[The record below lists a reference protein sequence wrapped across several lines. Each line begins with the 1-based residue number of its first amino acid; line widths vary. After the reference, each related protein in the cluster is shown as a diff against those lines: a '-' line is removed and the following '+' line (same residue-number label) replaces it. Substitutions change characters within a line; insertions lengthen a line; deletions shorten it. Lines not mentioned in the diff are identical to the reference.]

1 MDNSLKLASCT
12 EDFLKFS
19 ICYVELALE
28 FFFHTWE
35 SSTEFRTKFRTFLD
49 KWTEFLASDA
59 GKGILQYSGMGRY
72 WNFPGATW
80 NLETIHVWYTF
91 LSHENLGLEVFNHS
105 SFLMWSIF
113 STNVQNLV
121 LTQFLGT
128 IFLTSNLEW
137 SGTMLPF
144 TDLGLNSD
152 RIMTNLAKCSEIGL
166 TRS

>member
-1 MDNSLKLASCT
+1 MAIGFAFSSVLYLAPDFGTWKMDNSLKLASCT

-80 NLETIHVWYTF
+80 NLETIRVWYTF
-91 LSHENLGLEVFNHS
+91 FSRENLGSVGPKLFT
-105 SFLMWSIF
+105 SFTPCS
-113 STNVQNLV
+113 VQFCTELH
-121 LTQFLGT
+121 F
-128 IFLTSNLEW
+128 
-137 SGTMLPF
+137 
-144 TDLGLNSD
+144 
-152 RIMTNLAKCSEIGL
+152 
-166 TRS
+166 RSLQP